1 MCKRQLCKLYV
12 DATWRAWA
20 DNHDWSNHVFAVF
33 DANSVKPAI
42 SLLIMDIPPKTFW
55 GSTSAL
61 QIWFETQIQIH
72 HTWLELPGWL
82 SGWLSSWL
90 ANLFKSFHRCQHLA
104 PHFINHAT
112 TTMRNARTYNSM
124 NIAFHSLLRY

>member
-12 DATWRAWA
+12 NARRHARQ
-20 DNHDWSNHVFAVF
+20 DNHDRPNHVPAVC

-42 SLLIMDIPPKTFW
+42 SLLILDIPPKTFW

-61 QIWFETQIQIH
+61 QIWFEIQIQIH

-82 SGWLSSWL
+82 SGWLP
-90 ANLFKSFHRCQHLA
+90 NLFKSFHRFDQ
-104 PHFINHAT
+104 T
-112 TTMRNARTYNSM
+112 
-124 NIAFHSLLRY
+124 